1 MSFVLNYLLCS
12 HCFIWLK
19 KVGAMS
25 LFGKVGH
32 DGQLP
37 FKLYTCCVSAL
48 IESLAVNALAIRD
61 SPLCVIPLE
70 VKSNIA
76 REGRVGIADIK
87 C

>member
-1 MSFVLNYLLCS
+1 
-12 HCFIWLK
+12 
-19 KVGAMS
+19 MS
-25 LFGKVGH
+25 LLGRVGH
-32 DGQLP
+32 GGQLP
-37 FKLYTCCVSAL
+37 FKLDTCFVSVL
-48 IESLAVNALAIRD
+48 VESLAVNALVIRD

>member
-1 MSFVLNYLLCS
+1 LVAKGGS
-12 HCFIWLK
+12 HELIWQSGEWWTIL
-19 KVGAMS
+19 
-25 LFGKVGH
+25 
-32 DGQLP
+32 LP
-37 FKLYTCCVSAL
+37 FKLDTFCVSVL
-48 IESLAVNALAIRD
+48 VESLAVNALAIRD

>member
-1 MSFVLNYLLCS
+1 
-12 HCFIWLK
+12 
-19 KVGAMS
+19 MS
-25 LFGKVGH
+25 LFGKVRRG
-32 DGQLP
+32 GQLP
-37 FKLYTCCVSAL
+37 FKLDTCCVSVL
-48 IESLAVNALAIRD
+48 VESLTANALAIRD

>member
-1 MSFVLNYLLCS
+1 
-12 HCFIWLK
+12 
-19 KVGAMS
+19 MS
-25 LFGKVGH
+25 LFGRVGH

-37 FKLYTCCVSAL
+37 FKRDTCCVSVL
-48 IESLAVNALAIRD
+48 VESLAANALAIRD